1 MNEIDRLGL
10 IKRYLSEV
18 VEQFNSGQAKE
29 HAYRPALQ
37 RLMSSFEDILVVN
50 DPKRSEH
57 GAPDFVFLKKSNH
70 KIIKGYAEAK
80 DINTDLDKIE
90 KTDQMKRYHGYASLF
105 LTDYLEFRF
114 FRNGEK
120 NKSIRIGQVKN
131 GKLLK
136 LPENAESLV
145 GELEAFLSQTPEQIT
160 SGLRLAQIMGGR
172 ARRIRD
178 NVIEFLKTEDAKSQ
192 ELLRIYGMM
201 KELLVHDLEP
211 EKFAD
216 MYAQTL
222 VYGLFVARYSDSTS
236 ENFTRGE
243 ARDLVPKSNPFL
255 LHFFDHIVGPNFD
268 TRLAYIVDELCEI
281 FSVSNVQDIVHRH
294 LKVQEETVEDRDP
307 IIHFYED
314 FLQEYDPNERKK
326 MGAYYTP
333 VPVVRYIVRQVDRI
347 LKEDFGISKGL
358 ASDEM
363 ITQTVASQPYRH
375 PGDRKDRTTT
385 EISVPR
391 VQILDPA
398 VGTATF
404 LNETIKFI
412 YQGFKGQ
419 EGRWPAYVNDNLL
432 KRLFGFELMMA
443 PYTIAHMKL
452 GMTLKETG
460 VDELNDRLGIYLT
473 NTLEEG
479 VPLQRD
485 LFSFGLAEAVSEES
499 RLAAQ
504 VKSEHPVMVVMGNPP
519 YSGESSN
526 KTKFAEKLVDKY
538 RVELGGKQRL
548 QEANYK
554 WLGDDYVKF
563 IAFAEDLILKNGEGV
578 LAMITNNGYLQNPT
592 FRGMRWKL
600 TQTFDKIFIVDLH
613 GSAKKREVAPDGSR
627 DENVFDIRLGVAIIV
642 AVKTRSGPKSSEVF
656 HADLFGTRSQK
667 FETLNHDVK
676 WVKIKPDPQLLL
688 FSNQDNQWQDD
699 YNTGVKLS
707 ELFTLYSTGILTKND
722 EVAIAFSAPE
732 MWSNVNDFYQLDE
745 SQLREKYGIKKD
757 SWEWAVKRAMSDVRA
772 NYSKERIVSVTYRP
786 FDQRFCYYTGTSRGF
801 ISRSQKKVMSNLMSK
816 ENIVLVSGRQGQAVG
831 SMSWNLIFI
840 ADDITDLNI
849 FRRGGGTAFPLYV
862 YHDDGS
868 RSINFK
874 KAGLTALVKNL
885 KVESSELGIADYVY
899 AILHSL
905 SYREKYQEFLKS
917 DFPRIPIPSQE
928 DFDRLVPL
936 GRELRELHLMRS
948 PVMDDFQTSFPVA
961 GDCLVEKVSYADE
974 KVWINKTQY
983 FGNVPELAWNFYI
996 GGYQPAQ
1003 KWLKDRKGRQLNDSD
1018 LVHYQRI
1025 IKILLETDRIMK
1037 EIG

>member
-120 NKSIRIGQVKN
+120 SKSIRIGQVKN

-460 VDELNDRLGIYLT
+460 VEELNDRLGIYLT

-479 VPLQRD
+479 IPLQQD
-485 LFSFGLAEAVSEES
+485 LFSFGLAEAVS
-499 RLAAQ
+499 
-504 VKSEHPVMVVMGNPP
+504 
-519 YSGESSN
+519 
-526 KTKFAEKLVDKY
+526 
-538 RVELGGKQRL
+538 
-548 QEANYK
+548 
-554 WLGDDYVKF
+554 
-563 IAFAEDLILKNGEGV
+563 
-578 LAMITNNGYLQNPT
+578 
-592 FRGMRWKL
+592 
-600 TQTFDKIFIVDLH
+600 
-613 GSAKKREVAPDGSR
+613 
-627 DENVFDIRLGVAIIV
+627 
-642 AVKTRSGPKSSEVF
+642 
-656 HADLFGTRSQK
+656 
-667 FETLNHDVK
+667 TL
-676 WVKIKPDPQLLL
+676 
-688 FSNQDNQWQDD
+688 
-699 YNTGVKLS
+699 
-707 ELFTLYSTGILTKND
+707 
-722 EVAIAFSAPE
+722 
-732 MWSNVNDFYQLDE
+732 
-745 SQLREKYGIKKD
+745 
-757 SWEWAVKRAMSDVRA
+757 
-772 NYSKERIVSVTYRP
+772 
-786 FDQRFCYYTGTSRGF
+786 
-801 ISRSQKKVMSNLMSK
+801 
-816 ENIVLVSGRQGQAVG
+816 
-831 SMSWNLIFI
+831 
-840 ADDITDLNI
+840 
-849 FRRGGGTAFPLYV
+849 
-862 YHDDGS
+862 
-868 RSINFK
+868 
-874 KAGLTALVKNL
+874 
-885 KVESSELGIADYVY
+885 
-899 AILHSL
+899 
-905 SYREKYQEFLKS
+905 
-917 DFPRIPIPSQE
+917 
-928 DFDRLVPL
+928 
-936 GRELRELHLMRS
+936 
-948 PVMDDFQTSFPVA
+948 
-961 GDCLVEKVSYADE
+961 
-974 KVWINKTQY
+974 
-983 FGNVPELAWNFYI
+983 
-996 GGYQPAQ
+996 
-1003 KWLKDRKGRQLNDSD
+1003 
-1018 LVHYQRI
+1018 
-1025 IKILLETDRIMK
+1025 
-1037 EIG
+1037 

>member
-1 MNEIDRLGL
+1 MNEIERLGL
-10 IKRYLSEV
+10 IKRYLTEV

-37 RLMSSFEDILVVN
+37 RLMSSFEDIIVVN

-80 DINTDLDKIE
+80 DIASDLDKVE
-90 KTDQMKRYHGYASLF
+90 KTDQMKRYHAYASLF

-120 NKSIRIGQVKN
+120 YKTIKIGEVIN
-131 GKLLK
+131 GKLHK
-136 LPENAESLV
+136 MPENGESLIS
-145 GELEAFLSQTPEQIT
+145 ELEAFLSQAPERIT
-160 SGLRLAQIMGGR
+160 NGLRLAQIMGGR

-178 NVIEFLKTEDAKSQ
+178 NVIEFLDHEDLKSK

-211 EKFAD
+211 AKFAD

-222 VYGLFVARYSDSTS
+222 VYGLFVARYSDPTQ
-236 ENFTRGE
+236 ENFTRSE

-255 LHFFDHIVGPNFD
+255 LQFFDHIVGPNFD
-268 TRLAYIVDELCEI
+268 VRLAYIVDELCEI
-281 FSVSNVQDIVHRH
+281 FSVSNVQEIVHKH
-294 LKVQEETVEDRDP
+294 LRVQDETVEDRDP

-347 LKEDFGISKGL
+347 LKEDFGIAKGI

-363 ITQTVASQPYRH
+363 ITRSVATQPYRR

-419 EGRWPAYVNDNLL
+419 EGRWPAYVNGNLI

-460 VDELNDRLGIYLT
+460 VEELTDRLGVYLT

-479 VPLQRD
+479 SPIQLG
-485 LFSFGLAEAVSEES
+485 FNFGLAEAISEES
-499 RLAAQ
+499 RLAAR
-504 VKSEHPVMVVMGNPP
+504 VKSEHPVMVVIGNPP
-519 YSGESSN
+519 YSISSTN
-526 KTKFAEKLVDKY
+526 KSKWILGLLADYKVGLNERKLNLDDDYIKFIRFAEHM
-538 RVELGGKQRL
+538 
-548 QEANYK
+548 
-554 WLGDDYVKF
+554 
-563 IAFAEDLILKNGEGV
+563 IAKNSSGIVG
-578 LAMITNNGYLQNPT
+578 MITNNSYLYGVTHRQ
-592 FRGMRWKL
+592 MRKHL
-600 TQTFDKIFIVDLH
+600 LETFDKIYVLDLH
-613 GSAKKREVAPDGSR
+613 GSAKIMEVVPDGSK
-627 DENVFDIRLGVAIIV
+627 DENIFDIMQGVSIV
-642 AVKTRSGPKSSEVF
+642 LMEKIGNEN
-656 HADLFGTRSQK
+656 GTRGKSFFTELYGSRNEK
-667 FETLNHDVK
+667 FDKLLSGDIVY
-676 WVKIKPDPQLLL
+676 DQLLPDEPYFFFKPKD
-688 FSNQDNQWQDD
+688 FSNKNEYEKFVSLDKLFNIS
-699 YNTGVKLS
+699 NTGVKTDRDS
-707 ELFTLYSTGILTKND
+707 LFIDDSPEKLNERIQQ
-722 EVAIAFSAPE
+722 AISGNYDVEFAQKYRIVDSG
-732 MWSNVNDFYQLDE
+732 SYQLT
-745 SQLREKYGIKKD
+745 RKIKGVD
-757 SWEWAVKRAMSDVRA
+757 YEPQ
-772 NYSKERIVSVTYRP
+772 NVTTILYRP
-786 FDQRFCYYTGTSRGF
+786 FDVKYIYYDPML
-801 ISRSQKKVMSNLMSK
+801 ISRPAYKVAKHMVNK
-816 ENIVLVSGRQGQAVG
+816 ENLALITLRLNGEGEQFVSLVTDMIVEKGSLVTGNYS
-831 SMSWNLIFI
+831 F
-840 ADDITDLNI
+840 
-849 FRRGGGTAFPLYV
+849 FPLYL
-862 YHDDGS
+862 YHKDES
-868 RSINFK
+868 CTPNFHSIELSK
-874 KAGLTALVKNL
+874 LVSNL
-885 KVESSELGIADYVY
+885 NTKPSPENVFNYIYGV
-899 AILHSL
+899 LHSP
-905 SYREKYQEFLKS
+905 SYREKFKEFLKI
-917 DFPRIPIPSQE
+917 DFPRIPIPTQSE
-928 DFDRLVPL
+928 FDRLVPL
-936 GRELRELHLMRS
+936 GYELRELHLMQS
-948 PVMDDFQTSFPVA
+948 PVIDNFETTFPVP
-961 GDCLVEKVSYADE
+961 GDCLVKKITYSDN

-983 FGNVPELAWNFYI
+983 FGNLPELAWNFYI

-1003 KWLKDRKGRQLNDSD
+1003 KWLKDRKGRQLSDAD

-1037 EIG
+1037 LIG

>member
-358 ASDEM
+358 ASDEK

-479 VPLQRD
+479 IPLQQD

-499 RLAAQ
+499 RLAAR

-519 YSGESSN
+519 YSVSSTN
-526 KTKFAEKLVDKY
+526 KSKWILDLIAD
-538 RVELGGKQRL
+538 
-548 QEANYK
+548 YK
-554 WLGDDYVKF
+554 VGLNERKINLDDDYIKF
-563 IAFAEDLILKNGEGV
+563 IRFSENLIEKNGSGIV
-578 LAMITNNGYLQNPT
+578 GMITNNSYLDGITHRQ
-592 FRGMRWKL
+592 MRKHL
-600 TQTFDKIFIVDLH
+600 LDTFDKIYIVDLH
-613 GSAKKREVAPDGSR
+613 GSAMKKEVSPDGSK
-627 DENVFDIRLGVAIIV
+627 DGNVFAIMQGVSIV
-642 AVKTRSGPKSSEVF
+642 LMVKTNNKRGEFQDVH
-656 HADLFGTRSQK
+656 HADLFGPRERK
-667 FETLNHDVK
+667 FSLLNDESLEYARLAPVQPYFFFAPKDLSLAAEYGAGISIKSLFKVNNSGIKTDRDKLFLDFDKPTLSK
-676 WVKIKPDPQLLL
+676 RIQTL
-688 FSNQDNQWQDD
+688 FSPPLEADFKKEFRVEDSSSYQ
-699 YNTGVKLS
+699 
-707 ELFTLYSTGILTKND
+707 LTK
-722 EVAIAFSAPE
+722 AI
-732 MWSNVNDFYQLDE
+732 NE
-745 SQLREKYGIKKD
+745 SQFSGEFIKL
-757 SWEWAVKRAMSDVRA
+757 EQ
-772 NYSKERIVSVTYRP
+772 YRP
-786 FDQRFCYYTGTSRGF
+786 FDYRFIYYDRKV
-801 ISRSQKKVMSNLMSK
+801 ISRPAYSVMGHQDESNLMLLSTRQLSTFDYQHSFVSSDIIDICTLSSQTK
-816 ENIVLVSGRQGQAVG
+816 ETVYA
-831 SMSWNLIFI
+831 M
-840 ADDITDLNI
+840 
-849 FRRGGGTAFPLYV
+849 PLYI
-862 YHDDGS
+862 YHKDGDRITNLHQGYLS
-868 RSINFK
+868 
-874 KAGLTALVKNL
+874 ALTDQLQAEVTPEG
-885 KVESSELGIADYVY
+885 VFDYIY
-899 AILHSL
+899 ATLNSP
-905 SYREKYQEFLKS
+905 SYREKYKEFLKI
-917 DFPRIPIPSQE
+917 DFPRIPIPTQG
-928 DFDRLVPL
+928 DFDRLAPL

-948 PVMDDFQTSFPVA
+948 PVMDDFQTSFPAA

-983 FGNVPELAWNFYI
+983 FGNVPKLAWNFYI

>member
-1 MNEIDRLGL
+1 MPMNENERLAI

-18 VEQFNSGQAKE
+18 TEQFNSGQAKE

-37 RLMSSFEDILVVN
+37 RLMSSFDDVTVVN

-57 GAPDFVFLKKSNH
+57 GAPDFVFLKSSNR
-70 KIIKGYAEAK
+70 KIVKGYAETK
-80 DINTDLDKIE
+80 DITVDLDKTE
-90 KTDQMKRYHGYASLF
+90 KTEQMKRYHAYSNLF

-120 NKSIRIGQVKN
+120 YKTISIGKIQN
-131 GKLLK
+131 GKLHK
-136 LPENAESLV
+136 TPENAESLIR
-145 GELEAFLSQTPEQIT
+145 ELEAFLSQAPERIT

-178 NVIEFLKTEDAKSQ
+178 NVVEYLNHEDDKSK
-192 ELLRIYGMM
+192 ELFRIYRMM

-211 EKFAD
+211 AKFAD

-222 VYGLFVARYSDSTS
+222 VYGLFVARYSDPTPD
-236 ENFTRGE
+236 NFTRNE
-243 ARDLVPKSNPFL
+243 ARDLVPRSNPFL
-255 LHFFDHIVGPNFD
+255 LQFFDHIVGPNFD
-268 TRLAYIVDELCEI
+268 VRLAYIVDELCEI
-281 FSVSNVQDIVHRH
+281 FSVSDVQEIVHRH
-294 LKVQEETVEDRDP
+294 LRVQDDNVDDRDP

-314 FLQEYDPNERKK
+314 FLQEYDPQERKK

-347 LKEDFGISKGL
+347 LKEDFGIAKGL

-363 ITQTVASQPYRH
+363 TTQTITVQPYRR
-375 PGDRKDRTTT
+375 PGERVDRTTA

-412 YQGFKGQ
+412 YQSFKGQ
-419 EGRWPAYVNDNLL
+419 EGRWPAYVNGNLI

-460 VDELNDRLGIYLT
+460 VEELTERLGVYLT

-479 VPLQRD
+479 IPLQQD

-504 VKSEHPVMVVMGNPP
+504 VKSEHPVMVVIGNPP
-519 YSGESSN
+519 YSISSTN
-526 KTKFAEKLVDKY
+526 KSKWILDLLAD
-538 RVELGGKQRL
+538 
-548 QEANYK
+548 YK
-554 WLGDDYVKF
+554 VGLNERKINLDDDYIKF
-563 IAFAEDLILKNGEGV
+563 IRFSENLIEKNGSGIV
-578 LAMITNNGYLQNPT
+578 GMITNNSYLDGITHRQ
-592 FRGMRWKL
+592 MRNHLLK
-600 TQTFDKIFIVDLH
+600 TFDKIYVLDLH
-613 GSAKKREVAPDGSR
+613 GSAIVHENKPNGSK
-627 DENVFDIRLGVAIIV
+627 DENVFDIMQGVSIFLM
-642 AVKTRSGPKSSEVF
+642 VKSPKEKSVIGKLF
-656 HADLFGTRSQK
+656 HAEFFGTRNQK
-667 FETLNHDVK
+667 FSFLNDGSIDYTQLPYTSPYYFFTPKDFSGGTSYEQFISLERLFVVK
-676 WVKIKPDPQLLL
+676 N
-688 FSNQDNQWQDD
+688 S
-699 YNTGVKLS
+699 GVKTDRDALFIADDPV
-707 ELFTLYSTGILTKND
+707 ELKNKIEKALMGNYD
-722 EVAIAFSAPE
+722 DAFIE
-732 MWSNVNDFYQLDE
+732 NF
-745 SQLREKYGIKKD
+745 
-757 SWEWAVKRAMSDVRA
+757 
-772 NYSKERIVSVTYRP
+772 RIVDSGSYKLTEALLKSKFDISNITKVLYRP
-786 FDQRFCYYTGTSRGF
+786 FDIKYIYYDPTLVSRPGYHAAKHMLNHDNISLI
-801 ISRSQKKVMSNLMSK
+801 ISRQFGSKKHF
-816 ENIVLVSGRQGQAVG
+816 IVLCS
-831 SMSWNLIFI
+831 
-840 ADDITDLNI
+840 NI
-849 FRRGGGTAFPLYV
+849 INEISSQPFAPYYCHPLYV
-862 YHDDGS
+862 YHSDNDRGS
-868 RSINFK
+868 NLDVFELNRLS
-874 KAGLTALVKNL
+874 KNL
-885 KVESSELGIADYVY
+885 DAKPTPEEVFNYIY

-905 SYREKYQEFLKS
+905 SFRVKYEEFLKI
-917 DFPRIPIPSQE
+917 DFPCVPIPTQAV
-928 DFDRLVPL
+928 FDRLVPL

-948 PVMDDFQTSFPVA
+948 PVMDDYQTPFPVS
-961 GDCLVEKVSYADE
+961 GDCLVEKVSYNDGR
-974 KVWINKTQY
+974 VSINKTQY

-1003 KWLKDRKGRQLNDSD
+1003 KWLKDRKGRQLSDAD